1 MSHTK
6 RTCFGGALISGGW
19 GGVKGWAES
28 LILDQLK
35 SHSFLGVILAE
46 EISMTY
52 SSMLY
57 ELDISMFYFYES
69 LLFQIFIT
77 CFKYYTEWNQFFFI
91 KIHMKVF
98 IFVLIMYCFICID
111 LNVKHRFIFLNKNH
125 DLQKKHFTE
134 KNMKKLLNYILYTH
148 DVTRN
153 LSRWNNGGNDIYKK
167 ETNKN

>member
-6 RTCFGGALISGGW
+6 RTCFGAALISGGW

-52 SSMLY
+52 SSVLY

-91 KIHMKVF
+91 KIHVKVF
-98 IFVLIMYCFICID
+98 IFIFD
-111 LNVKHRFIFLNKNH
+111 LNVKHRFIFSNKNQ
-125 DLQKKHFTE
+125 DLQKKHFIE

-148 DVTRN
+148 DVTCN